1 MKLSRQ
7 TEFLIVSLI
16 LATVE
21 SDQEQVEDTQPQ
33 PAHHS
38 SPPEQPQRHRQSNQ
52 QESGAEEEEEEENE
66 EVDRPIVQSVSAA
79 NGLLS
84 RRALT
89 AMTEPIDR
97 PAIEQPPQSKATSP
111 KKKVNPRKRWLE
123 ASSSD
128 EDDNR

>member
-1 MKLSRQ
+1 MKLSSQ

-21 SDQEQVEDTQPQ
+21 SDQEQVEDPHPQ
-33 PAHHS
+33 ATH
-38 SPPEQPQRHRQSNQ
+38 EQPQRHRQSNQ
-52 QESGAEEEEEEENE
+52 QESEAEEEEENQEI
-66 EVDRPIVQSVSAA
+66 DRQIIQSVSAA

-97 PAIEQPPQSKATSP
+97 PAIEQPPQSKAASP